1 MINEASADHATSR
14 EKTER
19 NTVRGEPGWPV
30 TQTLERI
37 KRCAG
42 GAETKGRSRSGI
54 VPRGSS
60 RADSFSIFQP
70 AEERSR
76 PVSPGLKILNPG
88 DPRGTGAS
96 PGAARRERC
105 SAAGA
110 AAINRKK
117 NPPELSVR
125 FSVHAVASMAIEA
138 ARRTV

>member
-1 MINEASADHATSR
+1 M
-14 EKTER
+14 
-19 NTVRGEPGWPV
+19 P
-30 TQTLERI
+30 
-37 KRCAG
+37 
-42 GAETKGRSRSGI
+42 
-54 VPRGSS
+54 
-60 RADSFSIFQP
+60 
-70 AEERSR
+70 

-88 DPRGTGAS
+88 DPRGTDAS